1 MEMDLNSAGVA
12 SKRKLAVLE
21 NYYPGAETRPYR
33 VSVFGAGYVG
43 CVSSACLSN
52 DGFSVVAVDPDRFK
66 VQHLADGQ
74 APIVEPGLDELLQ
87 SAHTNDLLRATHSA
101 ADAINE
107 TDISFCCVGT
117 PSLPDGTLNTNHVRQ
132 VCEDIGRALRHK
144 VDFHIVVMRSTI
156 LPGTMEDLVIPTL
169 ERASGKIAGR
179 EFGVAYYPEFLRES
193 TAIADY
199 YRPGAIVFGQYADD
213 TRSIEALRTLV
224 GHIGVTPH
232 VIPMRSAEIVKYAN
246 NCWHA
251 VKISFSNEIG
261 NICKAKDIDSHV
273 VMDVLCSDTRLNISR
288 AYMKPGFAYGGSC
301 LPKDLRALTAFGRS
315 MNVPT
320 PVLDAARLANT
331 VQIDH
336 ARSLVDAAAHETIG
350 FIGVTF
356 KADTDDLRESPLLEL
371 VEGFLG
377 KGKEVAI
384 YDPNVATDA
393 DQGRNFLKHIAPL
406 LRDSIKDV
414 IAASEVVVVGN
425 KYPGLKD
432 AIESTGKPVIVIDLA
447 RIEKPE
453 NRNVI
458 YHGLCW

>member
-1 MEMDLNSAGVA
+1 MELDLHSIHHA
-12 SKRKLAVLE
+12 SKQKVALLDT
-21 NYYPGAETRPYR
+21 YYPGTGTRTHR

-43 CVSSACLSN
+43 CVSSACLCN
-52 DGFSVVAVDPDRFK
+52 DGFPVVAVDPDPFK
-66 VQHLADGQ
+66 VEHLADGQ

-87 SAHTNDLLRATHSA
+87 NAHAGDLLNATQSA
-101 ADAINE
+101 ADAIND

-117 PSLPDGTLNTNHVRQ
+117 PSLPDGTLDTNHVRQ
-132 VCEDIGRALRHK
+132 VCEDIGKALRHK
-144 VDFHIVVMRSTI
+144 NDFHIVVMRSTI
-156 LPGTMEDLVIPTL
+156 LPGTMEEIVIPTL
-169 ERASGKIAGR
+169 ERASGKVAGR
-179 EFGVAYYPEFLRES
+179 DFGVAYYPEFLRES

-199 YRPGAIVFGQYADD
+199 YKPGAIVFGQYADD
-213 TRSIEALRTLV
+213 TRSIDVLRELV
-224 GHIGVTPH
+224 GSIGVTPH

-288 AYMKPGFAYGGSC
+288 AYMKPGFAFGGSC
-301 LPKDLRALTAFGRS
+301 LPKDLRALTALGRS

-320 PVLDAARLANT
+320 PLLDAARLANN

-336 ARSLVDAAAHETIG
+336 ARSLVDAAPHEKIG

-356 KADTDDLRESPLLEL
+356 KADTDDLRESPLLAL

-377 KGKEVAI
+377 KGKEVTI
-384 YDPNVATDA
+384 YDPNVARDA
-393 DQGRNFLKHIAPL
+393 SQGRNFLKHIAVL
-406 LRDSIKDV
+406 LRDGMDEV
-414 IAASEVVVVGN
+414 IASSEVIVVGN

-432 AIESTGKPVIVIDLA
+432 ALEAAGMPVTVIDLA
-447 RIEKPE
+447 RIERPE
-453 NRNVI
+453 NGNI
-458 YHGLCW
+458 TYHGLCW

>member
-1 MEMDLNSAGVA
+1 MEIDLNSVRLA
-12 SKRKLAVLE
+12 SKSKVAALE
-21 NYYPGAETRPYR
+21 NYYPTVEPRPYR

-43 CVSSACLSN
+43 CVSSACLSK
-52 DGFSVVAVDPDRFK
+52 DGFAVVAVDPDRFK
-66 VQHLADGQ
+66 VEHLARGQ

-87 SAHTNDLLRATHSA
+87 IAHTNDLLSATHSA
-101 ADAINE
+101 VDAIND

-117 PSLPDGTLNTNHVRQ
+117 PSLPDGTLNTNYVRE
-132 VCEDIGRALRHK
+132 VCEEIGKALRQK
-144 VDFHIVVMRSTI
+144 ADFHIVVMRSTI
-156 LPGTMEDLVIPTL
+156 LPGTMEELVIPTL
-169 ERASGKIAGR
+169 EKASGKIAGHD
-179 EFGVAYYPEFLRES
+179 FGVAYYPEFLRES

-199 YRPGAIVFGQYADD
+199 YKPGAIVFGQYADD
-213 TRSIEALRTLV
+213 TRSIDALKVLV
-224 GHIGVTPH
+224 AHIGVTPH

-261 NICKAKDIDSHV
+261 NICKAKNIDSHV

-301 LPKDLRALTAFGRS
+301 LPKDLRALTALGRS

-320 PVLDAARLANT
+320 PVLDAARLANA

-336 ARSLVDAAAHETIG
+336 ARSLIDAASHESIG

-377 KGKEVAI
+377 KGKEVSI
-384 YDPNVATDA
+384 FDPHAARDA
-393 DQGRNFLKHIAPL
+393 SQGRNYLKHIAPL
-406 LRDSIKDV
+406 LHDSIKDV
-414 IAASEVVVVGN
+414 IARSEVIVVGN

-432 AIESTGKPVIVIDLA
+432 AIETAGKLVTVIDLA
-447 RIEKPE
+447 RIEIPE

>member
-1 MEMDLNSAGVA
+1 MELELNSVRLA
-12 SKRKLAVLE
+12 SKQKVAVLD
-21 NYYPGAETRPYR
+21 NYYPSAEVRPYR

-43 CVSSACLSN
+43 CVSSACLSK
-52 DGFSVVAVDPDRFK
+52 DGFAVVAVDPDRFK
-66 VQHLADGQ
+66 VERLAGGL

-87 SAHTNDLLRATHSA
+87 QAHANDLLSATHSA
-101 ADAINE
+101 IDAIND

-117 PSLPDGTLNTNHVRQ
+117 PSQSDGSLNTDHVRQ
-132 VCEDIGRALRHK
+132 VCDDIGKALRHK
-144 VDFHIVVMRSTI
+144 ADFHIIVMRSTI
-156 LPGTMEDLVIPTL
+156 LPGTMEELVIPTL
-169 ERASGKIAGR
+169 EKASGKIAGR
-179 EFGVAYYPEFLRES
+179 DFGVAYYPEFLRES

-199 YRPGAIVFGQYADD
+199 YKPGAIVFGQYADD
-213 TRSIEALRTLV
+213 TRSIDALKSLV
-224 GHIGVTPH
+224 RHIDVTPH
-232 VIPMRSAEIVKYAN
+232 VIPMGCAEIVKYAS

-261 NICKAKDIDSHV
+261 NICKAKNIDSHV

-301 LPKDLRALTAFGRS
+301 LPKDLRALTALGRA

-320 PVLDAARLANT
+320 PVLDAARLANA

-336 ARSLVDAAAHETIG
+336 ARSLVDAASHETIG

-377 KGKEVAI
+377 KGKDVWI
-384 YDPNVATDA
+384 YDPHVARDPS
-393 DQGRNFLKHIAPL
+393 QGRNFLKHIAPL
-406 LRDSIKDV
+406 LHDSIKDV
-414 IAASEVVVVGN
+414 IAACEVIVVGN
-425 KYPGLKD
+425 TYPGLKD
-432 AIESTGKPVIVIDLA
+432 AIETAGKLVTVIDLA
-447 RIEKPE
+447 RIDRPE